1 MGGRSL
7 VSLWTQLAAV
17 AILAASAAPQAWS
30 EAEDPIFGGVI
41 GNDGALIEA
50 NRRAAEAAVRAGEK
64 AGVTYRYSS
73 VSFCAEGPEDY
84 RADFYCAAAIRECEN
99 NTPEQGLGPANRIFR
114 QEQGAATWEFRGV
127 TCFPNLVDDGPQLT
141 MAMILEAFH
150 DTRFAVPEITTEPKG
165 DVTLVT
171 LPTYYQVVWPDVGFA
186 PEQVDTTNLL
196 GFTVE
201 IRPRLDSL
209 TYHFGDG
216 ATAGPTKD
224 LGGPYPNGAITHAY
238 ERKGTFDARVDIT
251 YGGQFR
257 VNGGQ
262 WSDIPGST
270 TITGSSTPVTVMES
284 RARLVTGND

>member
-1 MGGRSL
+1 MQGGGARL
-7 VSLWTQLAAV
+7 TYNLQQAKAAV
-17 AILAASAAPQAWS
+17 Q
-30 EAEDPIFGGVI
+30 
-41 GNDGALIEA
+41 
-50 NRRAAEAAVRAGEK
+50 AGEK
-64 AGVTYRYSS
+64 PGVVYRYAS

-84 RADFYCAAAIRECEN
+84 RADFYCAAAIRECAN

-114 QEQGAATWEFRGV
+114 QEEGQSTWEFRGV
-127 TCFPNLVDDGPQLT
+127 TCFPNLIDDGPQLT

-150 DTRFAVPEITTEPKG
+150 DTAFAVPQITTEPKG

-171 LPTYYQVVWPDVGFA
+171 LPTYYQLVWPEAGFA
-186 PEQVDTTNLL
+186 PEQIDTTTLL

-216 ATAGPTKD
+216 ATAGPTTD
-224 LGGPYPNGAITHAY
+224 LGGPYPSGGITHEY
-238 ERKGTFDARVDIT
+238 QRKGTYDARVDVT

-257 VNGGQ
+257 VNGGG

-270 TITGSSTPVTVMES
+270 TITGDPTSVTVMES
-284 RARLVTGND
+284 RARLVTEDR